1 MYVCT
6 FTYYYGDRDR
16 SIIDQSTIRL
26 ALYLFRNLTAIPDL
40 NTSQSASMEQLKLS
54 RLQETLLIR
63 YYEADVIEFLLTI
76 ASNSDKNQ
84 ANGSEWNMLVL
95 ESIYN
100 IVNRVNPKDIFLYRI
115 SDGLVSVCVP
125 YMHP

>member
-1 MYVCT
+1 MY
-6 FTYYYGDRDR
+6 FTESIEWDRDR

-115 SDGLVSVCVP
+115 SDGLVSVP
-125 YMHP
+125 YCMHL